1 MDRFYGL
8 SDTELDHSKV
18 NQREIR
24 KYKNVILLSVEVKL
38 LVQRENVCQE
48 GAEMLKEAC

>member
-8 SDTELDHSKV
+8 SDAELDHSKV
-18 NQREIR
+18 NQREI
-24 KYKNVILLSVEVKL
+24 KYKNVILLSVDVKL

>member
-8 SDTELDHSKV
+8 SDAELDRSKV
-18 NQREIR
+18 NQREI
-24 KYKNVILLSVEVKL
+24 KYKSVILLSVDVKL